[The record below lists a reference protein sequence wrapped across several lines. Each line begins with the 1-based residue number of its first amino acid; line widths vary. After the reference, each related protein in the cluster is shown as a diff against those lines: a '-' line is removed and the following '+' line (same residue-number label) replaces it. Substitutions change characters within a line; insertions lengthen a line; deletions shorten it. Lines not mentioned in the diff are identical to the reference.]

1 MADQRISELFEITS
15 SGTSND
21 DVLPIVDTNVSQTKK
36 ITVKSLAEAAFR
48 IADDG
53 TLPGSK
59 IAATGVTSAK
69 IANEAVGTAQ
79 LAATG
84 VTSAKIADEAVGT
97 TQLAAGGVTT
107 AKLADGAVTFAK
119 IQDISTNTLLGR
131 STAGTG
137 DVEGISCTAAGR
149 SVIGA
154 ADAAAQR
161 TALGL
166 GNISLATGTWASG
179 SVVSGTNTGDQTIVL
194 SGDATGTGTAGIAV
208 TISAGAVGTT
218 KLADSGVTAIKIAD
232 GAITAAK
239 LAGDSSIVVATA
251 APAAGIF
258 EGQGLLNTS
267 DSFFSVWNGSNWQ
280 QIGGLTTTNFD
291 VASGVA
297 SPIVLSS
304 NITGNTVTISQDL
317 NTQGLGEFFAGP
329 ISGDDAKP
337 TFRGIVSSDLPLATN
352 AAAGAARPGNG
363 LIINSDGI
371 IDHSNTVASGT
382 YYKVVVDAEGH
393 VTGGDAQ
400 LGTADI
406 PNLDASKITTGE
418 FGSAFIAADAI
429 DGTKIADRIVCNFG
443 ESRPAAGDF
452 VGQFFYD
459 PINKDT
465 YVWDSN
471 VWQPISVTAG
481 AIVLAGLYNAG
492 TNLIISLTGAGAAV
506 SGFTVSGAIPT
517 ADSGNS
523 GYYFLVSASGT
534 GSGNAP
540 NVTLIPPDLIVS
552 DGSAWYEVDVSSSYV
567 SQNAASISFAS
578 GGTIGA
584 TTVQA
589 AIEEVNT
596 ECRDVGNMNA
606 GTLAV
611 ARGGTSFSSY
621 TKGDVIVA
629 SASGVLNKL
638 AVGAD
643 GTALIADSA
652 QSTGVKWA
660 AVTNGTVTS
669 VSGTTPLSITN
680 PTTTPVI
687 SIASATT
694 SGTGVVQLT
703 NSTSTTS
710 NTLAATAT
718 AVKSAYDLANAALP
732 KSGGSMSGNLELNN
746 GINLVFKGASFN
758 TTLSATAPTAN
769 RTISLPNVGGTIVTT
784 SGTSV
789 VSNAMIATGIAGS
802 KISFTSLETL
812 ELADNFYIG
821 QRSSIGSST
830 NGDRNTLLGVDT
842 QRYPGLGC
850 NDNVAIGYQAL
861 KDNEEGEN
869 NVAVGSRALTANLEG
884 SNNTAVGQRALTNVT
899 SGGQNVAIGSEALSV
914 TQTDSGNTAVGFYA
928 LGALGLGDGGSNN
941 TAVGHYADFFKQTG
955 SGCVSIGA
963 FATAGGSNSVCVG
976 INSEV
981 GTGAIAVGA
990 DAAANTNSTALGS
1003 YALVTGTNSTVIGA
1017 SASGSANN
1025 QITLGNSSITSL
1037 RCAVQTI
1044 SSLSDARDKTDIDD
1058 LGLGIHFIDKLRPVS
1073 FTWQTR
1079 EGVDTKDGT
1088 RDCGFLAQDL
1098 LEAQSDNDAEFLNLV
1113 LQADPDRLE
1122 ASYSRLMPVVVQAL
1136 KDLSSELKTIKQ
1148 ELAQLKGEA

>member
-36 ITVKSLAEAAFR
+36 ITVKSLAEAGFR

-84 VTSAKIADEAVGT
+84 VTSVKIANEAVGT
-97 TQLAAGGVTT
+97 TQLAVSGVTT

-131 STAGTG
+131 STAGSG
-137 DVEGISCTAAGR
+137 DVESITCTAAGR

-166 GNISLATGTWASG
+166 GNISLATGTWTDGAIVSG
-179 SVVSGTNTGDQTIVL
+179 SNTGDQTITL
-194 SGDATGTGTAGIAV
+194 SGDATGTGTSGIAV

-251 APAAGIF
+251 APAAGDF

-304 NITGNTVTISQDL
+304 DITGNTVTISQDL
-317 NTQGLGEFFAGP
+317 NPQGFKTFFAGP
-329 ISGDDAKP
+329 ISGDNAKP
-337 TFRGIVSSDLPLATN
+337 TFRSIVSSDLPLATN

-382 YYKVVVDAEGH
+382 YYKVIVDAEGH
-393 VTGGDAQ
+393 ITGGEAQ

-481 AIVLAGLYNAG
+481 AIVLAGLYDAG
-492 TNLIISLTGAGAAV
+492 TNLIVSLTGAGAAV
-506 SGFTVSGAIPT
+506 SGLTVSGTIPI

-596 ECRDVGNMNA
+596 ECRDVGNMSA

-660 AVTNGTVTS
+660 VVTNGTVTS
-669 VSGTTPLSITN
+669 VSGTTPLSVSN

-694 SGTGVVQLT
+694 SGTGVVQL
-703 NSTSTTS
+703 NDSISTTS
-710 NTLAATAT
+710 STQAATPT
-718 AVKSAYDLANAALP
+718 AVKTAYDLANGALP

-746 GINLVFKGASFN
+746 GINIVFKGASFN
-758 TTLSATAPTAN
+758 TTLAATAPTAN
-769 RTISLPNVGGTIVTT
+769 RSISLPNTGGTIVTT
-784 SGTSV
+784 SGTAV
-789 VSNAMIATGIAGS
+789 VSNAMVASGISAAKTDGNFSGAAVSAGSFTPTATGVPTNGLYLPSGNTLGIATNSAKQISIDANGRTIIEAGS
-802 KISFTSLETL
+802 FVFDNGGFIVRNENSTFTDPT
-812 ELADNFYIG
+812 
-821 QRSSIGSST
+821 
-830 NGDRNTLLGVDT
+830 DRTALVFH
-842 QRYPGLGC
+842 
-850 NDNVAIGYQAL
+850 NDNNQNYIWSMPASLTGSADLNISGYGIYL
-861 KDNEEGEN
+861 Y
-869 NVAVGSRALTANLEG
+869 
-884 SNNTAVGQRALTNVT
+884 
-899 SGGQNVAIGSEALSV
+899 
-914 TQTDSGNTAVGFYA
+914 TDSGLAMSLLQNGRTLIGYTTSN
-928 LGALGLGDGGSNN
+928 GDYKLQVNS
-941 TAVGHYADFFKQTG
+941 Q
-955 SGCVSIGA
+955 I
-963 FATAGGSNSVCVG
+963 FATSS
-976 INSEV
+976 
-981 GTGAIAVGA
+981 TIATSDGRYKENVA
-990 DAAANTNSTALGS
+990 
-1003 YALVTGTNSTVIGA
+1003 
-1017 SASGSANN
+1017 
-1025 QITLGNSSITSL
+1025 TLGGCL
-1037 RCAVQTI
+1037 
-1044 SSLSDARDKTDIDD
+1044 D
-1058 LGLGIHFIDKLRPVS
+1058 LIKALRPVS
-1073 FTWQTR
+1073 FTWKKQQNVIRIDKTGKRIIAR
-1079 EGVDTKDGT
+1079 EAHSFPSGT
-1088 RDCGFLAQDL
+1088 QVGFIAQEVQEVLAGKPWLNSIIKENKREAVYDHAGKQLAQEEQFYGIAEGNL
-1098 LEAQSDNDAEFLNLV
+1098 IAVLTSALQETIAKVEALEAKLA
-1113 LQADPDRLE
+1113 AME
-1122 ASYSRLMPVVVQAL
+1122 A
-1136 KDLSSELKTIKQ
+1136 
-1148 ELAQLKGEA
+1148 KGEA

>member
-84 VTSAKIADEAVGT
+84 VTSAKIANEAVGT
-97 TQLAAGGVTT
+97 TQLAASGVTT

-119 IQDISTNTLLGR
+119 IQDISANTLLGR

-137 DVEGISCTAAGR
+137 DAESISCTAAGR

-166 GNISLATGTWASG
+166 GNISLATGTWANG
-179 SVVSGTNTGDQTIVL
+179 ATVSGTNTGDQTITL

-239 LAGDSSIVVATA
+239 LAGDSSIVVATT
-251 APAAGIF
+251 APASGIF

-280 QIGGLTTTNFD
+280 QIGGLITTNFD

-304 NITGNTVTISQDL
+304 DITGNTVTISQDL
-317 NTQGLGEFFAGP
+317 NTQGFGEFFAGP

-337 TFRGIVSSDLPLATN
+337 TFRNIVSSDLPLATN
-352 AAAGAARPGNG
+352 FATGAARPGNG

-393 VTGGDAQ
+393 VTGGEAQ

-481 AIVLAGLYNAG
+481 AIVLAGLYDAG
-492 TNLIISLTGAGAAV
+492 TNLIVSLTGAGAAV
-506 SGFTVSGAIPT
+506 SGLTVSGAIPT

-540 NVTLIPPDLIVS
+540 NVALIPPDLIIS
-552 DGSAWYEVDVSSSYV
+552 DGSAWYEVDVSSSYI
-567 SQNAASISFAS
+567 SQNAASIAFAS
-578 GGTIGA
+578 GGTIDA

-596 ECRDVGNMNA
+596 ECRDAGNINA

-621 TKGDVIVA
+621 TKGDIIAA
-629 SASGVLNKL
+629 SASGTLAKV
-638 AVGAD
+638 AVGTD
-643 GTALIADSA
+643 GQALVADSTQA
-652 QSTGVKWA
+652 AGVKWGV
-660 AVTNGTVTS
+660 VTAGTVTS
-669 VSGTTPLSITN
+669 VSGTTPLSVSN
-680 PTTTPVI
+680 PTSTPVI

-694 SGTGVVQLT
+694 SSAGVVQLT
-703 NSTSTTS
+703 DSTTTTS
-710 NTLAATAT
+710 STIAATAT
-718 AVKSAYDLANAALP
+718 AVRQAYILANAALP
-732 KSGGSMSGNLELNN
+732 KIGGTMTGNISIASGSSN
-746 GINLVFKGASFN
+746 GIVFQGPSFS
-758 TTLSATAPTAN
+758 TTLRAESATAN
-769 RTISLPNVGGTIVTT
+769 RSILLPNTGGRIVTT
-784 SGTSV
+784 SGFQVVTDSMIASGITGLKIIPTFGSNVVAASFVPTSSGMPAGQDGMYRPANDTIALATDGTGKFFLDGDGFANGNV
-789 VSNAMIATGIAGS
+789 LSASGVYACHRFYRLGSDYSFVGSGSTSLGNWIAAGNNMLGVSTTLPSGYTYAFEFITNTSIARPSGAKAGTATVSLGPVLPINVKNLGAVHSSLDAGSDAFSVKKDENAMSASLSIASGAT
-802 KISFTSLETL
+802 
-812 ELADNFYIG
+812 
-821 QRSSIGSST
+821 SST
-830 NGDRNTLLGVDT
+830 LNIEMRGTFFLVSDLTFDVFAYSSASGETWTVGRGSYVSVW
-842 QRYPGLGC
+842 P
-850 NDNVAIGYQAL
+850 VAA
-861 KDNEEGEN
+861 GE
-869 NVAVGSRALTANLEG
+869 A
-884 SNNTAVGQRALTNVT
+884 
-899 SGGQNVAIGSEALSV
+899 
-914 TQTDSGNTAVGFYA
+914 
-928 LGALGLGDGGSNN
+928 
-941 TAVGHYADFFKQTG
+941 
-955 SGCVSIGA
+955 VSIGGWA
-963 FATAGGSNSVCVG
+963 
-976 INSEV
+976 
-981 GTGAIAVGA
+981 
-990 DAAANTNSTALGS
+990 
-1003 YALVTGTNSTVIGA
+1003 
-1017 SASGSANN
+1017 
-1025 QITLGNSSITSL
+1025 
-1037 RCAVQTI
+1037 
-1044 SSLSDARDKTDIDD
+1044 
-1058 LGLGIHFIDKLRPVS
+1058 
-1073 FTWQTR
+1073 
-1079 EGVDTKDGT
+1079 
-1088 RDCGFLAQDL
+1088 
-1098 LEAQSDNDAEFLNLV
+1098 
-1113 LQADPDRLE
+1113 
-1122 ASYSRLMPVVVQAL
+1122 
-1136 KDLSSELKTIKQ
+1136 
-1148 ELAQLKGEA
+1148 

>member
-36 ITVKSLAEAAFR
+36 ITVKSLAEAGFR
-48 IADDG
+48 LAADSS
-53 TLPGSK
+53 LPGSK

-84 VTSAKIADEAVGT
+84 ITSAKIANGAVGA
-97 TQLAAGGVTT
+97 TQLAASGVTT

-119 IQDISTNTLLGR
+119 IQDIGTNTLLGR

-137 DVEGISCTAAGR
+137 DVESITCTAAGR

-154 ADAAAQR
+154 TDAAAQR

-179 SVVSGTNTGDQTIVL
+179 ATVSGSNTGDQTITL

-208 TISAGAVGTT
+208 TIADGAVGTI
-218 KLADSGVTAIKIAD
+218 KLADSGVTTVKIEN
-232 GAITAAK
+232 GAVTAAK

-251 APAAGIF
+251 APAAGDF

-267 DSFFSVWNGSNWQ
+267 DSFFSVWNGSSWQ
-280 QIGGLTTTNFD
+280 QIGGVTTLDFA
-291 VASGVA
+291 VASGVS
-297 SPIVLSS
+297 SPIILSDEIV
-304 NITGNTVTISQDL
+304 NNTTTITQDL
-317 NTQGLGEFFAGP
+317 NTQGFGTFFAGP
-329 ISGDDAKP
+329 LSGDDAKP
-337 TFRGIVSSDLPLATN
+337 TFRNIASSDLPLATN
-352 AAAGAARPGNG
+352 DAIGGVKPGNG

-382 YYKVVVDAEGH
+382 YYKVTVDEEGH
-393 VTGGDAQ
+393 VTGGDFQ

-406 PNLDASKITTGE
+406 PDLDASKITTGE
-418 FGSAFIAADAI
+418 FGSAFIAPDAI

-481 AIVLAGLYNAG
+481 AIVLAGLYDAG
-492 TNLIISLTGAGAAV
+492 ANLIVSLTGAGAAV
-506 SGFTVSGAIPT
+506 SGLTVSGTIPT

-540 NVTLIPPDLIVS
+540 NVTLIPPDLIIS

-567 SQNAASISFAS
+567 SQNAASIAFAS

-584 TTVQA
+584 TNVQT

-596 ECRDVGNMNA
+596 ECRNVGNMNA

-621 TKGDVIVA
+621 TKGDIIAA
-629 SASGVLNKL
+629 SASGTLAKV
-638 AVGAD
+638 AVGTD
-643 GTALIADSA
+643 GQALIADST
-652 QSTGVKWA
+652 QSAGVKWGV
-660 AVTNGTVTS
+660 VTAGTVTS
-669 VSGTTPLSITN
+669 VSGTTPLSVTN

-703 NSTSTTS
+703 DSTNTTSSTT
-710 NTLAATAT
+710 AATAT

-732 KSGGSMSGNLELNN
+732 KSGGSMSGNLQLDNT
-746 GINLVFKGASFN
+746 INVVFKGASTLN
-758 TTLSATAPTAN
+758 TTLSAIAPTAN
-769 RTISLPNVGGTIVTT
+769 RAISLPDAGGTIITT
-784 SGTSV
+784 SGTAV
-789 VSNAMIATGIAGS
+789 VSNAMVASGISVSKLTSGSARQLLQTNATGNGVEWTTN
-802 KISFTSLETL
+802 IS
-812 ELADNFYIG
+812 
-821 QRSSIGSST
+821 
-830 NGDRNTLLGVDT
+830 
-842 QRYPGLGC
+842 
-850 NDNVAIGYQAL
+850 
-861 KDNEEGEN
+861 
-869 NVAVGSRALTANLEG
+869 VGTIS
-884 SNNTAVGQRALTNVT
+884 
-899 SGGQNVAIGSEALSV
+899 ALSLNV
-914 TQTDSGNTAVGFYA
+914 
-928 LGALGLGDGGSNN
+928 
-941 TAVGHYADFFKQTG
+941 
-955 SGCVSIGA
+955 
-963 FATAGGSNSVCVG
+963 
-976 INSEV
+976 
-981 GTGAIAVGA
+981 
-990 DAAANTNSTALGS
+990 TNSTAPANGIYLSANALRFSTSSTESLSIDNNGAAYLGKSGTLDSFLRIGARATGNRASYLDIVGDTVYSTYGLRLLRSNGGENAESAILHRGTGPLTIKTQEAAPILFATSDTDAGRFLSDGKFLIGYTGDVGGS
-1003 YALVTGTNSTVIGA
+1003 YKLQVNSQIFATSNVIATSDGRFKENVA
-1017 SASGSANN
+1017 
-1025 QITLGNSSITSL
+1025 TLGGCL
-1037 RCAVQTI
+1037 
-1044 SSLSDARDKTDIDD
+1044 D
-1058 LGLGIHFIDKLRPVS
+1058 LVKALRPVS
-1073 FTWQTR
+1073 FTWKKQKDITR
-1079 EGVDTKDGT
+1079 TNEDGKTEVIRNGHNFPAGTQVGFIAQEVQEVLKGKPWLSGIIKENKRAAIRDKSGQELASEEQFYGIAEGSLVAVLTNALQETIAKVE
-1088 RDCGFLAQDL
+1088 L
-1098 LEAQSDNDAEFLNLV
+1098 LEAKLA
-1113 LQADPDRLE
+1113 AME
-1122 ASYSRLMPVVVQAL
+1122 A
-1136 KDLSSELKTIKQ
+1136 
-1148 ELAQLKGEA
+1148 KGEA